1 MSTLHP
7 HADHDDG
14 DAAPVVITADD
25 QRSALERENQRLRA
39 TVKALEGALRC
50 AAKLLRP
57 YADRAM
63 R

>member
-7 HADHDDG
+7 HHDTN
-14 DAAPVVITADD
+14 DAAPVVITDD

-39 TVKALEGALRC
+39 TVKALEQALSC

>member
-7 HADHDDG
+7 HAGQDTN
-14 DAAPVVITADD
+14 DAAPVVITDD
-25 QRSALERENQRLRA
+25 GRSALERENQRLRA
-39 TVKALEGALRC
+39 TVKTLEGALRC

>member
-7 HADHDDG
+7 HVGHDD
-14 DAAPVVITADD
+14 DAAPVVITDD
-25 QRSALERENQRLRA
+25 QRSALERENQLRA

>member
-7 HADHDDG
+7 HAGHDDG
-14 DAAPVVITADD
+14 DAAPVVITDD

-39 TVKALEGALRC
+39 TVRTLEKALSC

>member
-7 HADHDDG
+7 QPGHDDG
-14 DAAPVVITADD
+14 DAPVVITDD

-39 TVKALEGALRC
+39 TVRTLEQALSC